1 MVSLACLKI
10 CFRPIATLLF
20 FFISRSPL
28 HCALSASIL
37 GSVSHPVGDRP
48 SHPIC
53 EVRFSECGL
62 RAGLRN
68 FPLCEKP
75 VYQDSPS
82 GGLLPIAPSLG
93 RKRDVPQFS
102 NFGGAKGA
110 LV

>member
-10 CFRPIATLLF
+10 CFRPTATVLF

-53 EVRFSECGL
+53 ETGFSE
-62 RAGLRN
+62 
-68 FPLCEKP
+68 
-75 VYQDSPS
+75 
-82 GGLLPIAPSLG
+82 GGPPPG
-93 RKRDVPQFS
+93 NRKTRTKRDVRNAALICCVSSEMRLTTYGPLDS
-102 NFGGAKGA
+102 A
-110 LV
+110 LVP

>member
-10 CFRPIATLLF
+10 CFRPTATVLF

-53 EVRFSECGL
+53 EVRFSECGP
-62 RAGLRN
+62 RTGLAKV
-68 FPLCEKP
+68 PLSDNC
-75 VYQDSPS
+75 S
-82 GGLLPIAPSLG
+82 GLEFSSLFNSFHFLPAESHKG
-93 RKRDVPQFS
+93 R
-102 NFGGAKGA
+102 
-110 LV
+110 

>member
-10 CFRPIATLLF
+10 CFRPTATVLF

-53 EVRFSECGL
+53 EVRLSESGKVKEFLL
-62 RAGLRN
+62 RKAHFAGHGHATLQSLLRLAQMAN
-68 FPLCEKP
+68 LLRRAQKKRILC
-75 VYQDSPS
+75 Q
-82 GGLLPIAPSLG
+82 L
-93 RKRDVPQFS
+93 
-102 NFGGAKGA
+102 
-110 LV
+110 